1 MAIPSELNTTRQ
13 FRRTVFDFDKWEQHR
28 SVMRYVNNLASIPN
42 SRIIRTLV
50 TPLSLVLTFAT
61 VFGVYETCV
70 DEHILPAF
78 FPGLSLPSVEAEG
91 LTSFALS
98 LLLVFRTNSSY
109 DRFDEARKIWGS
121 VVNRSRTL
129 TNQAIAYTSTEDI
142 AGREAIAKWTI
153 GFTQA
158 LRAHLQQDC
167 DLRVELA
174 NATPAWSEQEIDML
188 AKSHHRPVKALSVL
202 SELITQTPNITGY
215 QIQQMLDQVAYFHD
229 SLGGC
234 ERLLRT
240 PIPLSYTRHTA
251 RFLILWLSFLP
262 LGLWDKYHWAMLPV
276 TALIGFLLL
285 GIDEIGVQIE
295 EPFGI
300 LPLFQFC
307 STIEKD
313 LNSMLADE
321 GQVSGYVS
329 SLRHGTAFS
338 MTSDG
343 PMTSALIAKA
353 TNQTVEEL
361 SIPGLSAHKV
371 AYQGVPGAYSE
382 VASRKACPE
391 FEPLPCD
398 QFEVAFQ
405 ALSQWMSDRAVLPIE
420 NSLGGSIHAVY
431 DLLLRYRL
439 HIVGETSLAINH
451 CLVALPGTRLQDVKR
466 VMSHPQALAQ
476 CDLYLRKLGVVKE
489 AVDDTAGAAQTVARL
504 QLVGVGAVCSRRAAE
519 LYGLDVLEEGVQDV
533 KDNITRFIVL
543 SRDPLVSSEQETRVF
558 KTSVVFSLGKGPG
571 QLFKAL
577 SVFALRDIDMTKIE
591 SRPLRSNP
599 LVDFQASSDS
609 SDGDDVNAAVGQRF
623 NYLFYVDF
631 VGTLAEVRCQNALR
645 HLQEI
650 APLLRVLG
658 TYPMDVAGAT
668 SSDDTSALGGRRK

>member
-215 QIQQMLDQVAYFHD
+215 QIQQMLDQVAFFHD
-229 SLGGC
+229 ALGGC

-295 EPFGI
+295 EPFG
-300 LPLFQFC
+300 
-307 STIEKD
+307 S
-313 LNSMLADE
+313 
-321 GQVSGYVS
+321 VSEHRVVP
-329 SLRHGTAFS
+329 SLQ

-343 PMTSALIAKA
+343 PMTSALIANA

-391 FEPLPCD
+391 FDPLPCD

-609 SDGDDVNAAVGQRF
+609 SDGDDANAAVGQRF